1 MSQSNQPNSRPF
13 LFVTLLAFAVSF
25 AMAVCQPDTALFL
38 NLLVGGPL
46 LLALSVVLL
55 LYAVKGKR
63 RRLSMLTLA
72 AVWVIFLS
80 FFVYQLQIR
89 TRVRWSLWSHRYKNT
104 LLAQPNSSDA
114 ELKHMEWDGWGFV
127 GMDTTVYLVFDPA
140 DSLSSAAST
149 HQSGK
154 FAGIPCKVPKVSR
167 LETQWYAVTFYTN
180 QYWDG
185 CNEESGTQQRI
196 RDEPPRVVD
205 NQEVRPKVLP

>member
-1 MSQSNQPNSRPF
+1 MSESHQPSWRPF

-25 AMAVCQPDTALFL
+25 AMAVCQPDTSLLL

-46 LLALSVVLL
+46 LLALSAVLIV
-55 LYAVKGKR
+55 YAVKGKN
-63 RRLSMLTLA
+63 RRLSLLTLA

-80 FFVYQLQIR
+80 FFVYQLPIR
-89 TRVRWSLWSHRYKNT
+89 TRVRWSLWSHRYKKT
-104 LLAQPNSSDA
+104 LLAQRNPSDA

-140 DSLSSAAST
+140 NSLSSAAST

-167 LETQWYAVTFYTN
+167 LENQWYAVTFYTN

-185 CNEESGTQQRI
+185 CNGTNTAQ
-196 RDEPPRVVD
+196 
-205 NQEVRPKVLP
+205 

>member
-1 MSQSNQPNSRPF
+1 MSESHQPSWRPF

-25 AMAVCQPDTALFL
+25 AMAVCQPDTSLLL

-46 LLALSVVLL
+46 LLALSAVLIV
-55 LYAVKGKR
+55 YAVKGKN
-63 RRLSMLTLA
+63 RRLSLLTLA

-80 FFVYQLQIR
+80 FFVYQLPIR

-104 LLAQPNSSDA
+104 LLAQRNSSDA

-140 DSLSSAAST
+140 NSLSSAASSR
-149 HQSGK
+149 QSGK
-154 FAGIPCKVPKVSR
+154 FVGIPCKVPKVSR
-167 LETQWYAVTFYTN
+167 LENQWYAVTFYTN

-185 CNEESGTQQRI
+185 CTDTNTAQ
-196 RDEPPRVVD
+196 
-205 NQEVRPKVLP
+205 